1 MKNKTPIKTPIKIK
15 KCTEK
20 LADAPVRHHLV
31 HLFWQLAP
39 AFTRWA
45 ESHMEQKNLTPQR
58 LRLLIPLK
66 ENGAMAMSALRD
78 ELGVTA
84 TNITA
89 LVDALE
95 KDGFVKRKPH
105 KTDRRST
112 MIELTAKAESEWDQN
127 CSQFRDQ
134 VSEIFLDFPVKEQ
147 EEFKKLLEKMR
158 NALVKENIL
167 KEV

>member
-1 MKNKTPIKTPIKIK
+1 MKNKKPIKIK
-15 KCTEK
+15 PCSAK
-20 LADAPVRHHLV
+20 LAEAPLKHQLV
-31 HLFWQLAP
+31 HLFWQIAP

-66 ENGAMAMSALRD
+66 ENGPMTMGALRD

-95 KDGFVKRKPH
+95 KEGMVRRRPH
-105 KTDRRST
+105 ETDRRST
-112 MIELTAKAESEWDQN
+112 LIELTEKTEQEWDKN
-127 CSQFRDQ
+127 CSNFREQ
-134 VSEIFLDFPVKEQ
+134 ISEIFS
-147 EEFKKLLEKMR
+147 EFSAKDQQQFKTLLEQMR
-158 NALVKENIL
+158 KALVKEDIL
-167 KEV
+167 KDC

>member
-1 MKNKTPIKTPIKIK
+1 MENEIKS
-15 KCTEK
+15 CALK
-20 LADAPVRHHLV
+20 LSDAPLSHNLV

-45 ESHMEQKNLTPQR
+45 ESHMQQKNLTPQR

-66 ENGAMAMSALRD
+66 EYGAMSMSALRD

-95 KDGFVKRKPH
+95 KDGFVKRRPH
-105 KTDRRST
+105 ETDRRST
-112 MIELTAKAESEWDQN
+112 MIELTEKAQEDWEQN
-127 CSQFRDQ
+127 CANFREQ
-134 VSEIFLDFPVKEQ
+134 VSQIFNDFSVGEQ
-147 EEFKKLLEKMR
+147 QQFKILLEQMR
-158 NALVKENIL
+158 AALIKENIL
-167 KEV
+167 KD